1 MSQFSSSVTYCARG
15 FAMLAS
21 CPATLAVNT
30 QLHQIQGITYDAL
43 PIQAHIRQDSRNK
56 ELFLDSYV
64 LSYKKRNS
72 HW

>member
-1 MSQFSSSVTYCARG
+1 
-15 FAMLAS
+15 MLAS

-64 LSYKKRNS
+64 LSYKKRDS
-72 HW
+72 H